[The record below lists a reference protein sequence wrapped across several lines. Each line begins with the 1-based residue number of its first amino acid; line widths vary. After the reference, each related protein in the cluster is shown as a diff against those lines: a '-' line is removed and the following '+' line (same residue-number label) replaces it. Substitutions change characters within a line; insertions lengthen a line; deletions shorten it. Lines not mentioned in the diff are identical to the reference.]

1 MNKTTQTS
9 EMSEMLSDVT
19 LFRSELVHTGSSAA
33 RAMLLATITRSMVI
47 SK

>member
-1 MNKTTQTS
+1 MNKTTQTFG
-9 EMSEMLSDVT
+9 EMHLDVT

-33 RAMLLATITRSMVI
+33 SAMLLATITRRMVI